1 MQNKKN
7 LPYLF
12 MAVAL
17 LFFSLNFLPQTAVQ
31 NEIVNVDNPTPF
43 PLQPSL
49 DEPGIESG
57 IETGTLP
64 CDPSA
69 VHGLYFYSTDCP
81 HCMVVMDE
89 VLLPLQDEFGTKLDI
104 RLVEIDYADNY
115 ELLIKAEEHYAVKS
129 EDRAIPTLIINSQ
142 VLIGESTIR
151 SDIRAI
157 VETGILNG
165 GIDWPDI
172 PGFDPSM
179 IISDE
184 NASAS
189 AEVCS
194 LDSSEAC
201 ETGAPIYAAYFYQT
215 GCDSCSRVEAD
226 LGYLRTLYPQLII
239 EEYNIYDQAGLGIW
253 LAERAGREDF
263 HTPAVFIGSQAWI
276 GEGEITPDSIEVA
289 LQCYQQE
296 GSPKVWDA
304 YDPDAGISGIAERFS
319 SMSWL
324 TVVFA
329 GLVDGLN
336 PCAFATLIFFVSYLT
351 LSGRKGREVIFVGLS
366 FTLGVF
372 VAYLVI
378 GLGLYKVLDL
388 MGEFLNTLAR
398 WVYILTALL
407 CLSLG
412 VFSILDFF
420 KVRQGNLDD
429 MALKL
434 PDALRKRINAVI
446 RKGRNSQT
454 YVIGAFITGLFI
466 SILELACTGQVYLP
480 TIIFVSSMPELRL
493 RALFYLVLYNL
504 LFIMPLVVVFIL
516 AYYGTTSKDL
526 TRFLQKRAAAVK
538 IGMAL
543 IFFALAVWLI
553 LTTLAS

>member
-1 MQNKKN
+1 M
-7 LPYLF
+7 P
-12 MAVAL
+12 AGL
-17 LFFSLNFLPQTAVQ
+17 LLLAACLTLAFSFLPADHIENRFFTA
-31 NEIVNVDNPTPF
+31 DDPTPF

-49 DEPGIESG
+49 IEV
-57 IETGTLP
+57 GTLP

-81 HCMVVMDE
+81 HCME
-89 VLLPLQDEFGTKLDI
+89 VLDDVILPMQDEFGTKLDI

-115 ELLIKAEEHYAVKS
+115 ELLIKAEEHYAVKA
-129 EDRAIPTLIINSQ
+129 EERAIPTLIINTQ
-142 VLIGESTIR
+142 VLIGEEDIR
-151 SDIRAI
+151 SDLRGI
-157 VETGILNG
+157 VEQGILGG

-172 PGFDPSM
+172 PDFDPSM
-179 IISDE
+179 IVSE
-184 NASAS
+184 ESAAAN

-194 LDSSEAC
+194 LDSGEAC

-226 LGYLRTLYPQLII
+226 IAYLRTQYPQLIV
-239 EEYNIYDQAGLGIW
+239 EKYNVYDDPGLGVW
-253 LAERAGREDF
+253 LAERVGREDF
-263 HTPAVFIGSQAWI
+263 QTPAVFIGSQAWI
-276 GEGEITPDSIEVA
+276 GEGEITPDAIELA

-296 GSPKVWDA
+296 GSPKIWDA
-304 YDPDAGISGIAERFS
+304 YDPEAGSSDIAERFN

-351 LSGRKGREVIFVGLS
+351 LSGRKGREVIFVGMS

-372 VAYLVI
+372 IAYLVI

-388 MGEFLNTLAR
+388 MGEFLNALAR
-398 WVYILTALL
+398 WVYIITALL

-412 VFSILDFF
+412 VFSILDYF
-420 KVRQGNLDD
+420 KARQGKLDD
-429 MALKL
+429 MTLKL
-434 PDALRKRINAVI
+434 PQALRKRINAAI
-446 RKGRNSQT
+446 RKGRSSRA
-454 YVIGAFITGLFI
+454 YIISAFITGLFI

-493 RALFYLVLYNL
+493 RAIFFLVLYNL
-504 LFIMPLVVVFIL
+504 LFILPLVVVFIL

-526 TRFLQKRAAAVK
+526 TSFLQKHAAVVK

-543 IFFALAVWLI
+543 IFFALAAWL
-553 LTTLAS
+553 LFSTLG